1 MEFHMLHN
9 RMRSSALNPIQS
21 THTTMPDEKQT
32 KDLTVTSIADAKTKI
47 PDIQVIGNG
56 DLWQLLCKA
65 SSKEGKWMKS
75 SKAMNIQGFG
85 VALQVTTQQGDQ
97 ISEALTAIPNVKI
110 VDDENGGKKL
120 VGR

>member
-1 MEFHMLHN
+1 
-9 RMRSSALNPIQS
+9 
-21 THTTMPDEKQT
+21 MPDEKQPT
-32 KDLTVTSIADAKTKI
+32 KDLTVTSITDAKAKI
-47 PDIQVIGNG
+47 PDIQVVGNG

-75 SKAMNIQGFG
+75 TKAMNIQGFG
-85 VALQVTTQQGDQ
+85 IALQVTTQQGDQ